1 MAKDIISEEEWD
13 FGEEQRPTRPPKP
26 PKRSSNGGG
35 GGGGTKDYVIVA
47 LIAIIAVMGINNFI
61 YARTGGDAGFAGGGG
76 CCGGGAGGGAAVG
89 GAPANAAELE
99 QLGLNFY
106 FEQTGDEDV
115 DSLRVDV
122 QEFGCH
128 QEIFIYKDGQQVMRI
143 GHSRG
148 QLYLM

>member
-13 FGEEQRPTRPPKP
+13 FGEEQRPARPPKA

-35 GGGGTKDYVIVA
+35 GGGGTKDYIIVA
-47 LIAIIAVMGINNFI
+47 LIAIIAVMGINNLI
-61 YARTGGDAGFAGGGG
+61 YARTGGDAGIAGGGG
-76 CCGGGAGGGAAVG
+76 SCCGGGGGAAVG